1 MLKFKIIEELK
12 PNDKI
17 FNIIKDFKYKVI
29 KDKVKTLLHI
39 QLILLFQNTK
49 SIKLIT
55 NHFISKS
62 IMENIIL
69 KKYYKF

>member
-1 MLKFKIIEELK
+1 MLKFKIIEELI

-62 IMENIIL
+62 IIKNIIL

>member
-1 MLKFKIIEELK
+1 MFKFKIIEELI

-62 IMENIIL
+62 TMENIIL

>member
-17 FNIIKDFKYKVI
+17 FNIIKNFKYKVI

-39 QLILLFQNTK
+39 QLILLFQIQNQ
-49 SIKLIT
+49 
-55 NHFISKS
+55 
-62 IMENIIL
+62 
-69 KKYYKF
+69 

>member
-29 KDKVKTLLHI
+29 KDKVRTLLHI